1 MREKTLLFWFAIAV
15 QAIVRD
21 ANGQA
26 TRLQPVTGI
35 IAARD
40 LPTPSQQQNRGQFL
54 CTFVFK
60 TRHSSSTR
68 PDAHRI
74 CSPTE
79 SVVSLFAVN
88 FLI

>member
-1 MREKTLLFWFAIAV
+1 MMREKTLLFWFAIAV

-40 LPTPSQQQNRGQFL
+40 LPTPSQQQNRGQFYAL
-54 CTFVFK
+54 L
-60 TRHSSSTR
+60 
-68 PDAHRI
+68 
-74 CSPTE
+74 
-79 SVVSLFAVN
+79 SLRLGTLHQRDQTLTGFAPLPN
-88 FLI
+88 LS